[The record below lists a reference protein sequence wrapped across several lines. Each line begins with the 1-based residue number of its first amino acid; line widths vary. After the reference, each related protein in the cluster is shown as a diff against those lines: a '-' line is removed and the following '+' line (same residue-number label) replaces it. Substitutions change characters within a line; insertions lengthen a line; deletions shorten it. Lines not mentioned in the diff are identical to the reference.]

1 MNHVAG
7 RKFYQK
13 GLKLGKA
20 KQKFWKLQK
29 LEKAATKLART
40 GEQVNSNFRLSR
52 KKEAAAAAAAAAV
65 AG

>member
-29 LEKAATKLART
+29 LEKAATKPART
-40 GEQVNSNFRLSR
+40 GEQVNSNFRPSW

>member
-1 MNHVAG
+1 MWQAG
-7 RKFYQK
+7 SFGE

-29 LEKAATKLART
+29 LEKAATKPART
-40 GEQVNSNFRLSR
+40 GEQVNSNFRLSW
-52 KKEAAAAAAAAAV
+52 KKKAAAAAAAV